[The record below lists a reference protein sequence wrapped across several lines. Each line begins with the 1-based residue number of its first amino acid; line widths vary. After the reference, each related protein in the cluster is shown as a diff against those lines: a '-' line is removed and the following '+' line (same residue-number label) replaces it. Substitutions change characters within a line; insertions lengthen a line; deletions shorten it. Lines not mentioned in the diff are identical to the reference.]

1 MKKRKIL
8 FITGSRADFYIQK
21 PIIDAAKKSPFL
33 SPALVI
39 SGSHLSKKFGFTAK
53 EILKQKYNIVGK
65 IKNLIISDKLASRI
79 DGASKQLSKLI
90 KLVQKYKPDFM
101 IAPFDREESITVA
114 VIGAYMNIPV
124 AHLGAGDRTRV
135 NVDGIIRHSVTK
147 LSSLFFCFTKE
158 NAKRVI
164 KLGEEKWRVFNVG
177 HTAIERYKNTK
188 SLSNSYLSKY
198 FKLNFKNEPLL
209 IFIQHPVS
217 NWVKKTRIHFKV
229 SLSAIDFLNL
239 PTIIIGSNSDP
250 GSVIMKSEFKKYKFF
265 NKKVRYFENLPEEI
279 FINIIKKS
287 SVIVGNSS
295 MGVLE
300 SAILK
305 LPVVNI
311 GLRQKDR
318 QNAGNIIF
326 VEHNK
331 IKIAKAVKK
340 SLFNKKYLNKI
351 KKIKNPYGKM
361 GSPKKIIKIL
371 SKIPINRKL
380 ISKTI
385 TY

>member
-21 PIIDAAKKSPFL
+21 PIIDAAKKSAFL

-39 SGSHLSKKFGFTAK
+39 SGSHLSKSFGYTAK
-53 EILKQKYNIVGK
+53 EILNEKYNIIGK
-65 IKNLIISDKLASRI
+65 IKNLIVSDKIESRVI
-79 DGASKQLSKLI
+79 GASKQLSKLI
-90 KLVQKYKPDFM
+90 KIIKKYQPDFM

-177 HTAIERYKNTK
+177 HSAIERYDNTK
-188 SLSNSYLSKY
+188 SLSETYLSNY
-198 FKLNFKNEPLL
+198 FNLNLKNEPLL

-217 NWVKKTRIHFKV
+217 NWVKKTRTHFKV

-250 GSVIMKSEFKKYKFF
+250 GSVIMKSEFKKYKFI
-265 NKKVRYFENLPEEI
+265 NRKVRYFENLPEMI

-287 SVIVGNSS
+287 SVLVGNSS

-300 SAILK
+300 SPILK

-326 VEHNK
+326 VKHNK
-331 IKIAKAVKK
+331 KKIINAVKK
-340 SLFNKKYLNKI
+340 SLYNKKYLKKI
-351 KKIKNPYGKM
+351 SKIKNPYGTT
-361 GSPKKIIKIL
+361 GSSKRIIKIL
-371 SKIPINRKL
+371 SKIPINNKL